1 MKKAQTLILVF
12 ITSVIFQSCSE
23 DTIDSYGNGD
33 ITGKVVME
41 GNNTPVGNVKIST
54 NPSSSTVFTDENGE
68 FVLAGIP
75 EGEYSVEARKDG
87 LLTAFEGATVI
98 SNSSVNVIFELSV
111 ETANNRQPATPE
123 LISPED
129 NAQGLDLTAEFTW
142 TATDPD
148 NDDLIYQLE
157 LRNNLNDEVQ
167 TFENISDTSYTVG
180 GLNYGLKYFWQVK
193 VSDSINPTVISEVHT
208 FYTKEAPSNSLFFVR
223 VEDGNNIIYALDE
236 SGEESRLT
244 ELNRNSFRPRKNTSV
259 GKLAFLS
266 DVNSE
271 TQLFTMNPDGS
282 DKKQVT
288 SNIPIKT
295 IDKQKVGYSWSRD
308 GTYLLYPSFDK
319 LYRTNVEGGGKEI
332 VYTAESGRYILDV
345 QESNDGAVILLLTT
359 DINGNSG
366 EIFLIDRNGKKIETI
381 VSNVEGTL
389 DGIDLSV
396 NKNLVLYTRDVSGFS
411 NAGNRQLNAKIFIY
425 SRTNG
430 KTFNMSEEKTNGTND
445 LDPRFSPDEAS
456 IFFVNTS
463 NTGNEPNAIFKLTYD
478 EDFNAANTSREQMI
492 EDAYMPDYE

>member
-1 MKKAQTLILVF
+1 MKKIQLLMLVF
-12 ITSVIFQSCSE
+12 ITGFLLDSCSE
-23 DTIDSYGNGD
+23 DPIDSYGSGD

-41 GNNTPVGNVKIST
+41 GENTPVSNVKIST
-54 NPSSSTVFTDENGE
+54 NPSSSTVFTDDNGE
-68 FVLAGIP
+68 FVLANIP
-75 EGEYSVEARKDG
+75 EGDYSVEARKDG

-98 SNSSVNVIFELSV
+98 SNSTVNVIFELNV
-111 ETANNRQPATPE
+111 ETADNRQPATPE

-129 NAQGLDLTAEFTW
+129 NAQNIDLTAQFVW
-142 TATDPD
+142 TAQDPD
-148 NDDLIYQLE
+148 DDDLVYQLE

-167 TFENISDTSYTVG
+167 TFENISDTTYTVD

-193 VSDSINPTVISEVHT
+193 VSDSINPTVISEIKT

-223 VEDGNNIIYALDE
+223 VEDGNNVIYALDE

-244 ELNRNSFRPRKNTSV
+244 DINKNSFRPRKNVSV

-271 TQLFTMNPDGS
+271 TQLFIMNSDGS
-282 DKKQVT
+282 DKQQVT
-288 SNIPIKT
+288 TSIPVKT
-295 IDKQKVGYSWSRD
+295 IDKQKVGFSWSKD

-319 LYRTNVEGGGKEI
+319 LYRTSIEGGGKEI
-332 VYTAESGRYILDV
+332 VFTAESGRYILDV
-345 QESNDGAVILLLTT
+345 QESNDGSVILLLTT
-359 DINGNSG
+359 NINGGNG
-366 EIFLIDRNGKKIETI
+366 EIFLIDRNGQKIETI
-381 VSNVEGTL
+381 VTNVEGTL

-396 NKNLVLYTRDVSGFS
+396 NKDLILYTRDVSGFS
-411 NAGNRQLNAKIFIY
+411 NNGGRQLNAKIFVY

-430 KTFNMSEEKTNGTND
+430 ETYNMSEEKTNGTND

-463 NTGNEPNAIFKLTYD
+463 NTGNEPNAIFQLTYD
-478 EDFNAANTSREQMI
+478 EDFNASNTSREQII
-492 EDAYMPDYE
+492 ENAYMPDYE